1 MIQPL
6 TRSSC
11 LAYVTFI
18 STLPISLARSPHITL
33 TLSPPPSHKRRT
45 QHGRISSFGP
55 LHLITLYIVKMLKAV
70 SAAPVP
76 GCHQLTYYA
85 SSLNVDNDSRLAVG
99 DFSNLVSSGFWCL
112 MDGIQLLC
120 ALCFQGNP
128 DQAASRVDPG
138 FQNNNGY
145 VRSIWSTYGLHT
157 TCRVGQVHTIKISR
171 HA

>member
-45 QHGRISSFGP
+45 QHGRISSLGP

-76 GCHQLTYYA
+76 GCHQLTYLLRILA
-85 SSLNVDNDSRLAVG
+85 ERRQRLQTCRRQFFKFGILWV
-99 DFSNLVSSGFWCL
+99 

-120 ALCFQGNP
+120 ALCFQVTQTKLPHESIRDFRTTMVTCDPYGRHTACTP
-128 DQAASRVDPG
+128 PAESDKYIQSRYLAMR
-138 FQNNNGY
+138 N
-145 VRSIWSTYGLHT
+145 
-157 TCRVGQVHTIKISR
+157 
-171 HA
+171 